1 MIGDWT
7 GTFAV
12 SRLLDDGTAR
22 VNVCDQSWMI
32 ADQTDGQFSGSFQL
46 SGGSHDSCSQT
57 GAISGTVLTDGTVLA
72 LFATLTSPRLPCV
85 ITARSGIMGSVADGR
100 LRAEWFEQG
109 VCESGSL
116 SRSILVEMTKG

>member
-1 MIGDWT
+1 MERDVVSNADMMPMRARVVVAVVLSALCSACGAASPGPTRIAFYPDMIGDWT

-22 VNVCDQSWMI
+22 VNVCDQSWK
-32 ADQTDGQFSGSFQL
+32 
-46 SGGSHDSCSQT
+46 
-57 GAISGTVLTDGTVLA
+57 
-72 LFATLTSPRLPCV
+72 LPCV